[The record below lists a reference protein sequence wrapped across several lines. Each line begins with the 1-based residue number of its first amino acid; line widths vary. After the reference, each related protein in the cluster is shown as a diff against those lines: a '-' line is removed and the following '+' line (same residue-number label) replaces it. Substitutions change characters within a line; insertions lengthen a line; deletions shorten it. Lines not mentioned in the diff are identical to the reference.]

1 VIQDVDDTLKEL
13 LVKQVPIDTSVI
25 DIKFE
30 MPTRDWSAAV
40 SKPTVNV
47 YLYDVR
53 ENHEL
58 RNTNDRF
65 VTKVGDDHFA
75 GRGAVRVDL
84 SYMISVWTSDI
95 SDEHQL
101 LGSILTTLLRFP
113 ILPDEVLKGSLA
125 TQQFAPQA
133 WIAQPERVPN
143 SWDFWGHLEHRM
155 KSGLSYVITAAI
167 EPFAA
172 TGVKLVGETLTIAHN
187 SPKRNPPS
195 PN

>member
-1 VIQDVDDTLKEL
+1 MIQDVDDTLKEL
-13 LVKQVPIDTSVI
+13 LVRQVPIDTSAI

-40 SKPTVNV
+40 SKPTVNA

-58 RNTNDRF
+58 RDTSRF
-65 VTKVGDDHFA
+65 VNKVGDDHFEH
-75 GRGAVRVDL
+75 RGAVRVDL

-113 ILPDEVLKGSLA
+113 TLPDEVLRGALV

-133 WIAQPERVPN
+133 WIAQPERAPN

-167 EPFAA
+167 EPFAG
-172 TGVKLVGETLTIAHN
+172 TGVKLVGATRTIALN